1 MQTQQ
6 KSFSDKFIEII
17 KDNVD
22 KNMFNAEKMNN
33 MENGLRLVDKKTNH
47 NNCLIFKTTFYDPKE
62 HDCVVLLCNANAVF
76 FDAENIK
83 DINIVNQIDKLTSL
97 NNKNEFK
104 KLFKKTVEEYERKR
118 KYAGIS
124 NETIEKIKYGSI
136 SSDDFDKEKN
146 NQEASFFSNF
156 LSFGKGK

>member
-22 KNMFNAEKMNN
+22 KNIFNAEKMND

-47 NNCLIFKTTFYDPKE
+47 SDCLIFKTTFYDPKE
-62 HDCVVLLCNANAVF
+62 HDFVVLLCNANAVF

-146 NQEASFFSNF
+146 NQEASFFF
-156 LSFGKGK
+156 

>member
-22 KNMFNAEKMNN
+22 KNIFNAEKMNN
-33 MENGLRLVDKKTNH
+33 MDNGIRLIDKKSH
-47 NNCLIFKTTFYDPKE
+47 HNCLIFKTTFYDPKE
-62 HDCVVLLCNANAVF
+62 HDFVVLLCNANAVF

>member
-1 MQTQQ
+1 
-6 KSFSDKFIEII
+6 
-17 KDNVD
+17 
-22 KNMFNAEKMNN
+22 
-33 MENGLRLVDKKTNH
+33 
-47 NNCLIFKTTFYDPKE
+47 
-62 HDCVVLLCNANAVF
+62 
-76 FDAENIK
+76 AENIK
-83 DINIVNQIDKLTSL
+83 DINIVNQIDKLRSL

>member
-22 KNMFNAEKMNN
+22 KNMFNAEKMND
-33 MENGLRLVDKKTNH
+33 MDNGIRLIDKKSH
-47 NNCLIFKTTFYDPKE
+47 NKCLIFKTTLYSPEE
-62 HDCVVLLCNANAVF
+62 HDFVVLLCNANAVF

-97 NNKNEFK
+97 NNKNELK